1 MALTFGSK
9 PAEFKYVE
17 LPWEAIAAAGAA
29 KQKRYDEGDKGIS
42 DINDTFL
49 KIGSIKADTPRKQ
62 QLVDDYQQQIY
73 GVVDSYSGDIGAA
86 LPKIKELQRKINYD
100 MTYGELGAI
109 NNRYKS
115 QQESIADIQKY
126 NEEYI
131 KSGGKN
137 GMSGEEAQALL
148 NYEMNELNNAPV
160 QKNPDGT
167 WTTYQKYHRM
177 PTINMYEEARQIAA
191 NMKPQTIEE
200 LTGLKSIGGGFYQ
213 HGKETRKILEAEAIQ
228 MAVEQTMRNDPR
240 FTSYLG
246 WRNEITGK
254 NKAVGNYLQQNLA
267 QTPEGIQ
274 YLPGKDAAGN
284 QSMINPYA
292 WKDEVLHEDFRNAAA
307 DAGRIFQQREIT
319 RDLDYMHVAPR
330 EPKEPK
336 VDPYSARSLN
346 VPNTPLTT
354 ALQGLQTRIG
364 DIAQGKGKV
373 SVSGDV
379 ALDKNKNLKPGF
391 TRDFSLFKPGEKGAV
406 PIFGGLLSPSSSGPE
421 PKFQKKVETYDDLK
435 GALTPVEQA
444 RLDYVIQHGSLK
456 GKKPAS
462 PADWKAIENDLATIG
477 QTVQYSGV
485 VNAYENAETRR
496 KEGEMY
502 NAQMPNFM
510 FYDETGEITSAL
522 PKDSQRENRIYSGTE
537 LRQAGIKISEL
548 TGKMTTS
555 SSAPKAISTAGG
567 SYTFAAPDVV
577 LMQTPDGRQISGLV
591 GRNKATID
599 PGYIAEVL
607 ESSVK
612 ASSAT
617 GLPEQ
622 LFTGS
627 QYVVVPDPANP
638 YSFNIQKYNES
649 GKVTENL
656 NVQARNA
663 TELRQSII
671 QVWNADTPMSAGIR
685 NELTNNLLR

>member
-1 MALTFGSK
+1 MAITFGSK

-17 LPWEAIAAAGAA
+17 LPWEVIAAAGAA
-29 KQKRYDEGDKGIS
+29 KQKRYDEGDKEIS
-42 DINDTFL
+42 NINDTFL
-49 KIGSIKADTPRKQ
+49 KIGSIKVDTPRKQ

-137 GMSGEEAQALL
+137 GISGEEAQLLL
-148 NYEMNELNNAPV
+148 NYETNELNNVPV

-191 NMKPQTIEE
+191 NMKPETIEHV
-200 LTGLKSIGGGFYQ
+200 TGLKSIGGGFYQ
-213 HGKETRKILEAEAIQ
+213 YGEQTDKILEAEAIQ
-228 MAVEQTMRNDPR
+228 IAVEQTMRNDPR
-240 FTSYLG
+240 FTSYLE

-254 NKAVGNYLQQNLA
+254 NKAVNNYLQQNLT
-267 QTPEGIQ
+267 QTPEGIP

-284 QSMINPYA
+284 ESVWINPYA

-319 RDLDYMHVAPR
+319 RDVNYMHVAPR
-330 EPKEPK
+330 EPRQPTP
-336 VDPYSARSLN
+336 DPYASRSLN

-354 ALQGLQTRIG
+354 AIQGLQTTV
-364 DIAQGKGKV
+364 GKLAKGIT
-373 SVSGDV
+373 SVPITKEE
-379 ALDKNKNLKPGF
+379 ALDEKGNVKPGV
-391 TRDFSLFKPGEKGAV
+391 RYEGGKLVGQPRGLPAKRVGGNYAV
-406 PIFGGLLSPSSSGPE
+406 TM
-421 PKFQKKVETYDDLK
+421 ETYEDVTKSLSTLDR
-435 GALTPVEQA
+435 T
-444 RLDYVIQHGSLK
+444 RLDYVIKNGSLK
-456 GKKPAS
+456 GKKPS
-462 PADWKAIENDLATIG
+462 NINDWKQLEKDLAAIG

-522 PKDSQRENRIYSGTE
+522 PEDSQRKNRIYSGTE
-537 LRQAGIKISEL
+537 LRKAGIKITEL
-548 TGKMTTS
+548 TGKMSTS
-555 SSAPKAISTAGG
+555 SSAPKAINAAGG

-607 ESSVK
+607 ESSIK
-612 ASSAT
+612 TSSAT

-622 LFTGS
+622 LFSGS
-627 QYVVVPDPANP
+627 NYVVIPNVTNP
-638 YSFNIQKYNES
+638 YSFSIQKYDKQGN
-649 GKVTENL
+649 VTENID
-656 NVQARNA
+656 VQARDQI
-663 TELRQSII
+663 ELRKSVIDL
-671 QVWNADTPMSAGIR
+671 WNADTPTSAAIR
-685 NELTNNLLR
+685 NELSTNLLR